1 MNLEKTSL
9 VLKKINRLYELIQSL
24 GEASHTEKDLL
35 KAYVLDLYEA
45 VALSDEDEILED
57 FKIEEMKEKMNKLK
71 KQENKLKKELEKKM
85 EKAESMSDNY
95 LEDNEELEDES
106 SEEKEG
112 KTEKESP
119 AKPEEPEE
127 PEEESAEEE
136 LAESLSEE
144 MIQLFDIKDS
154 TELSDRLA
162 NAPIADLT
170 KAMGI
175 NEKIFTVNELFD
187 GNKEE
192 MDNILRALN
201 NLTDFEEA
209 KSVLA
214 RSVAPKY
221 KWLEKQRLKKA
232 RNFIR
237 LVRRRYIA

>member
-45 VALSDEDEILED
+45 VALSDEDEMLED
-57 FKIEEMKEKMNKLK
+57 FEIEEMKEKMNKLK
-71 KQENKLKKELEKKM
+71 KHENKLKKELEKKM

-106 SEEKEG
+106 SEEIEG
-112 KTEKESP
+112 ETEKESP
-119 AKPEEPEE
+119 AKPEEPE
-127 PEEESAEEE
+127 EEESAEEE

-154 TELSDRLA
+154 SELSDRLA

>member
-45 VALSDEDEILED
+45 VALSDEDEMLED
-57 FKIEEMKEKMNKLK
+57 FEIEEMKEKMNKLK

-95 LEDNEELEDES
+95 PEDNEELEDES

-119 AKPEEPEE
+119 AKPEEPE
-127 PEEESAEEE
+127 EEESAEEE

>member
-57 FKIEEMKEKMNKLK
+57 FEIEEMKEKMNKLK

-106 SEEKEG
+106 SEEIEG
-112 KTEKESP
+112 ETEKESP
-119 AKPEEPEE
+119 AEPEE

>member
-57 FKIEEMKEKMNKLK
+57 FEIEEMKEKMNKLK

-106 SEEKEG
+106 SEEIEG

-119 AKPEEPEE
+119 AKPEE

>member
-57 FKIEEMKEKMNKLK
+57 FEIEEMKEKMNKLK

-95 LEDNEELEDES
+95 LEDNEELENES
-106 SEEKEG
+106 SEEIEG
-112 KTEKESP
+112 ETEKESP
-119 AKPEEPEE
+119 AEPEE

>member
-57 FKIEEMKEKMNKLK
+57 FEIEEMKEKMNKLK

-106 SEEKEG
+106 SEEKED

-119 AKPEEPEE
+119 AEPEE

>member
-95 LEDNEELEDES
+95 PEDNEELEDES

-119 AKPEEPEE
+119 AKPEEPE
-127 PEEESAEEE
+127 EEESAEEE

>member
-1 MNLEKTSL
+1 MNLENTSL

-57 FKIEEMKEKMNKLK
+57 FEIEEMKEKMNKLK

-106 SEEKEG
+106 SEEIEG
-112 KTEKESP
+112 ETEKESP
-119 AKPEEPEE
+119 AEPEEPE
-127 PEEESAEEE
+127 EEESAEEE

>member
-57 FKIEEMKEKMNKLK
+57 FEIEEMKEKMNKLK

-106 SEEKEG
+106 SEEIEG

-119 AKPEEPEE
+119 AEPEE